1 MNIRNLLCLICS
13 LFLTLN
19 VNAQGK
25 NSVKWVRVEG
35 GEFLMGCS
43 SADKDCY
50 PDEAEHKVY
59 VSTFEIAA
67 CEVTVEQYMYF
78 CEQTGRQKPKEP
90 PFGWQS
96 QHPIVNVT
104 WQDAADYAQW
114 AGCRLPTEA
123 EWEYAAKGGKQSKGY
138 KYSGSNNPLEVG
150 WCFENSAA
158 STHPVGEK
166 LPNEL
171 GIYDMSGNVW
181 EWCSDNYDIYYYKES
196 PKSNPKGPASG
207 LGKCNRGGCFNFD
220 AKVMLTTHRR
230 GCSEDSKGTG
240 TGFRLARDV
249 KRK

>member
-1 MNIRNLLCLICS
+1 MNTRNILCLICS
-13 LFLTLN
+13 LFLTLS

-43 SADKDCY
+43 STDKDCY

-114 AGCRLPTEA
+114 AGCRQPTET
-123 EWEYAAKGGKQSKGY
+123 ERE
-138 KYSGSNNPLEVG
+138 
-150 WCFENSAA
+150 
-158 STHPVGEK
+158 
-166 LPNEL
+166 
-171 GIYDMSGNVW
+171 
-181 EWCSDNYDIYYYKES
+181 
-196 PKSNPKGPASG
+196 
-207 LGKCNRGGCFNFD
+207 
-220 AKVMLTTHRR
+220 
-230 GCSEDSKGTG
+230 
-240 TGFRLARDV
+240 
-249 KRK
+249 